1 MERYNVTI
9 SEENR
14 VLEFN
19 IDPEDAFLELYVAS
33 AAHSSDNS
41 KRLIASLAVTII
53 KTNERPI
60 KHTLDFNNQDTRYNS
75 ELKSV
80 IPTTLDSNYEKI
92 TLELLPENTMKGFQM
107 NLEVIQGFSPIKM
120 SSPLDEFNSFFNNRI
135 NSKLLFSAP
144 FGSGKSTFLNYYFN
158 EEKYEDFNVFTV
170 YPVNYSIASNNDI
183 FTYIKADLLMQLL
196 ANDLEFDNNAISFLE
211 ATEEFVYLKPEKAI
225 LSFLET
231 VSSLNP
237 KIDKLSKSLSNLNKL
252 VKEIRIYQAERKV
265 DDKEKAIDFIKEIY
279 DKEGSLF
286 EDNFFTQLIRQL
298 LEQLKNKN
306 NKQTVLIIEDLDRMD
321 PDHIFRILN
330 IISAHYDTFK
340 FSDGQI
346 TLNKF
351 GFDKV
356 IIVGDIDNI
365 QNIFHHKYGAKT
377 DFRGYIN
384 KFFSSRPFNYDNKK
398 QISSFINERFGSK
411 PTSHSQ
417 KLILLLNIFNNNGL
431 LSLREIIKL
440 NLEDFNKI
448 DHTQVQRGTLLA
460 YGPFTKA
467 LLYLKIQ
474 FSYQWLIDKI
484 EGIKSTV
491 HFQSYNLE
499 LDSKILLASI
509 GVDHNGQ
516 LISTF
521 NNSAYTFQHVFHYD
535 FDTICLVENIK
546 CHIAPSMVEKQMDL
560 SFHTTDFYSLL
571 IENLKRLSVDK
582 PN

>member
-1 MERYNVTI
+1 MI
-9 SEENR
+9 G
-14 VLEFN
+14 
-19 IDPEDAFLELYVAS
+19 
-33 AAHSSDNS
+33 
-41 KRLIASLAVTII
+41 
-53 KTNERPI
+53 
-60 KHTLDFNNQDTRYNS
+60 Q
-75 ELKSV
+75 
-80 IPTTLDSNYEKI
+80 
-92 TLELLPENTMKGFQM
+92 
-107 NLEVIQGFSPIKM
+107 VIQGFSPIKM

-170 YPVNYSIASNNDI
+170 YPVNYSIASNKDI
-183 FTYIKADLLMQLL
+183 FTYIKADILMQLL
-196 ANDLEFDNNAISFLE
+196 AHDLEFDNNAISFLE

-265 DDKEKAIDFIKEIY
+265 DDKEIAIDFIKEIY

-346 TLNKF
+346 TQNKF

-398 QISSFINERFGSK
+398 QISSFINERFNAPSK
-411 PTSHSQ
+411 DLSYYITHNE
-417 KLILLLNIFNNNGL
+417 KLVLLLRLFNENNL
-431 LSLREIIKL
+431 ISLREILKL
-440 NLEDFNKI
+440 NPEEFQKLNI
-448 DHTQVQRGTLLA
+448 SHIQTGTIIQK
-460 YGPFTKA
+460 GPYTRA
-467 LLYLKIQ
+467 LYYLKNQ
-474 FSYQWLIDKI
+474 FDFQWLIDRF
-484 EGIKSTV
+484 EELKSSI
-491 HFQSYNLE
+491 HFQNFNLE
-499 LDSKILLASI
+499 TDSKVLLASL
-509 GVDHNGQ
+509 GMNHKGHT
-516 LISTF
+516 ISAF
-521 NNSAYTFQHVFHYD
+521 QDSIYTYSYTEHIYC
-535 FDTICLVENIK
+535 DTIQKVENIK
-546 CHIAPSMVEKQMDL
+546 SLNIENMQEKPMTL
-560 SFHTTDFYSLL
+560 SFHTIDFYSLL
-571 IENLKRLSVDK
+571 IENLKRLSTDK